1 MHEDQPP
8 TAQPQA
14 LDDALDDDEVHQR
27 QADVQPRLA
36 PSPASA
42 NAAPTTAAGA
52 ALRRPVVWASLAGLV
67 AVTALIGHRMLARP
81 EPQRLEASLTT
92 PSADAVHA
100 VLGGHRPT
108 LTDVPAVVHAPAS
121 AAASGATEAP
131 ELPAVQASD
140 VSMSAVR
147 LREPASAPVADTAA
161 AISPDATVATA
172 PGSDLAAKVAALEA
186 QVLALTQ
193 ALHSQGYVR
202 PGAALSLLT
211 KDTLLPYPQTA
222 VTQAIHGAAPRQ
234 QARPRQVARAAR
246 PVREAPGAPAPHAT
260 QPSAKPDAG
269 VQLLAVDLWAGTP
282 SVVLGTTAPGD
293 TRIKVMQPG
302 DQVNGVALKRADL
315 AGQRA
320 TFALRGGQE
329 AELSV
334 VNP

>member
-1 MHEDQPP
+1 MHEDPQP

-14 LDDALDDDEVHQR
+14 PDDALDDDEVHQR
-27 QADVQPRLA
+27 QASVQPRLA
-36 PSPASA
+36 PAPSPE
-42 NAAPTTAAGA
+42 NRAPTNANGA
-52 ALRRPVVWASLAGLV
+52 ALRRPMLWASLAGLV

-81 EPQRLEASLTT
+81 EPQRLEASLAA
-92 PSADAVHA
+92 PSADVVPA
-100 VLGGHRPT
+100 VLGGHRPG

-121 AAASGATEAP
+121 AAAPGATEAP
-131 ELPAVQASD
+131 EFPAVQASD
-140 VSMSAVR
+140 ASVSAVR
-147 LREPASAPVADTAA
+147 SREPASAPVADTAA
-161 AISPDATVATA
+161 ASRPDASVATA
-172 PGSDLAAKVAALEA
+172 LGSDLAAKVATLEA
-186 QVLALTQ
+186 QVLALAE
-193 ALHSQGYVR
+193 ALRSQGYVR

-222 VTQAIHGAAPRQ
+222 VAQAIHGAVPRQ
-234 QARPRQVARAAR
+234 QGRPRQVGRTAR
-246 PVREAPGAPAPHAT
+246 PVRVAPGAQAPHAT

-302 DQVNGVALKRADL
+302 DQVNDVALKRADL

-320 TFALRGGQE
+320 TLALRGGQE

-334 VNP
+334 ENP

>member
-1 MHEDQPP
+1 M
-8 TAQPQA
+8 
-14 LDDALDDDEVHQR
+14 
-27 QADVQPRLA
+27 
-36 PSPASA
+36 
-42 NAAPTTAAGA
+42 
-52 ALRRPVVWASLAGLV
+52 
-67 AVTALIGHRMLARP
+67 
-81 EPQRLEASLTT
+81 
-92 PSADAVHA
+92 
-100 VLGGHRPT
+100 
-108 LTDVPAVVHAPAS
+108 
-121 AAASGATEAP
+121 
-131 ELPAVQASD
+131 QASD
-140 VSMSAVR
+140 VSVSAVR
-147 LREPASAPVADTAA
+147 SREPASAPVADTAA
-161 AISPDATVATA
+161 ASSPSATVATA
-172 PGSDLAAKVAALEA
+172 PGMDLAAKVAALEA

-222 VTQAIHGAAPRQ
+222 VAQAIHGAGPRQ

-246 PVREAPGAPAPHAT
+246 PMHVAPGATAPNAT

-293 TRIKVMQPG
+293 KRIKVMQPG
-302 DQVNGVALKRADL
+302 DQVNGVVLKRADL

-320 TFALRGGQE
+320 IFALRGGQE